1 MFDSQAL
8 QLQNETLAQ
17 DREVKAKTE
26 TKTAAAISKGGV
38 KGRKQQAGS
47 ITTQQ
52 AESGS
57 QQVARSKSS
66 YEYGRLY
73 GEAQCVLH
81 GQ

>member
-38 KGRKQQAGS
+38 KEQAGS